1 MFTCDTGGVLNRVLH
16 FYHYVDLEARDVVRR
31 GAASNAEWR
40 DEYIPHTRQFVSQQ
54 ESSIYLPAVSVL
66 QSAKAIPI
74 QEAAKLSKHSGDG
87 PPALYELRQYQLHPG
102 YGSVPKL
109 MEAFEKG

>member
-16 FYHYVDLEARDVVRR
+16 FYYYKDLETRDIARR
-31 GAASNAEWR
+31 GAASNIEWR

-54 ESSIYLPAVSVL
+54 ESSIYLPAVRVL
-66 QSAKAIPI
+66 QSANTTPI
-74 QEAAKLSKHSGDG
+74 QEAAKLSKGPANG
-87 PPALYELRQYQLHPG
+87 PPALFELRQYQLHPG

-109 MEAFEKG
+109 IDAFEKG